1 LGRNLKLSEE
11 YIEITEKNGD
21 IIFLASSILPEHSQ
35 TRGKKLTFEING
47 KTLAPPLDTKR

>member
-21 IIFLASSILPEHSQ
+21 IIFLASSILPEQSNQ
-35 TRGKKLTFEING
+35 RQKINIRNQRENTGPSTRY
-47 KTLAPPLDTKR
+47 